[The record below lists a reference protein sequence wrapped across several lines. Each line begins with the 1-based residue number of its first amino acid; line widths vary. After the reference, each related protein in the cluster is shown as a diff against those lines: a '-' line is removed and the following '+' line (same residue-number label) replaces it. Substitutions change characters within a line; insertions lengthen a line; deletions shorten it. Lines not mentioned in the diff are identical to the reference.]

1 MPNPNY
7 NQPYDS
13 NAPYQT
19 NTVGGVRPSEQHSS
33 ASHGYQP
40 PSGPP
45 PPGTAPRKTATFQE
59 ADFVPASER
68 GEQREA
74 IEQFELTRQKPESEA
89 DRNVATLQ
97 QEYPGIDGSLI
108 AALYGD
114 SNSLAATRE
123 MLQEIASQSQG

>member
-1 MPNPNY
+1 MSHPNDSQGY
-7 NQPYDS
+7 NQ
-13 NAPYQT
+13 NAPHQT
-19 NTVGGVRPSEQHSS
+19 AAAGGGNQWGPQSS
-33 ASHGYQP
+33 QAFSYQP

-45 PPGTAPRKTATFQE
+45 PGTAPRKAGTFQE
-59 ADFVPASER
+59 SDFVPASER

-74 IEQFELTRQKPESEA
+74 MEQFEMTRSKPESET

-97 QEYPGIDGSLI
+97 QEYPAIDGSLI

-123 MLQEIASQSQG
+123 MLQEIASQNSR